1 MAVIPAAV
9 CLFCGSSS
17 GTRPATVDG
26 VRAFA
31 VALVG
36 HGLGLVYGGGHTGL
50 MGAAADAAIAAG
62 GRVVGVI
69 PEHLVARERA
79 HRTLDELI
87 VVGSMHERKATMA
100 QHSEAFVAAPG
111 GIGTLEELF
120 EVLTWQ
126 YLDLH
131 SKPVALLNLD
141 GFYDPLLDFLRNC
154 VERGFLAADTLARLV
169 VHTDPQALADW
180 LATTLSGAPATAD
193 LPVDR
198 L

>member
-1 MAVIPAAV
+1 MTANRAAI
-9 CLFCGSSS
+9 CIFCGSSA

-31 VALVG
+31 GAIARLG
-36 HGLGLVYGGGHTGL
+36 FGLVYGGGHTGL
-50 MGAAADAAIAAG
+50 MGAAADAALAAG
-62 GRVVGVI
+62 GHVIGVI

-79 HRTLDELI
+79 HRGLDEL
-87 VVGSMHERKATMA
+87 VVVASMHERKAEMA
-100 QHSEAFVAAPG
+100 RLSQAFVAAPG

-131 SKPVALLNLD
+131 EKPVALLNLD

-180 LATTLSGAPATAD
+180 LAQQLRDADTAPQA
-193 LPVDR
+193 VDR